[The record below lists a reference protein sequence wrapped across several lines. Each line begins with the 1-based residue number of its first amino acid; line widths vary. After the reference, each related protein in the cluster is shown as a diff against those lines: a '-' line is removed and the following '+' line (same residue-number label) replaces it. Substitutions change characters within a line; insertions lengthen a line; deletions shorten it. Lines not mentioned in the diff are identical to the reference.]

1 MVAEPVADIEK
12 MTSRELGLVLA
23 QQLLGVED
31 LHYGLW
37 DADLA
42 LSLANL
48 VPAQQRYT
56 ELLLGHVAQQLAGI
70 QRPRVLD
77 VGCGTGHMLQLM
89 LERGYHVD
97 AVNPS
102 AHLNRQLLARLE
114 QLPGAPTTL
123 FATRFETLPPDACR
137 QDYDLLLFSES
148 FQYVPLPDIFART
161 PALLRPGGTVVL
173 ADFFKTAAHCDGAAG
188 DRSFSGG
195 HILAEFYRRLAAS
208 PFEVLH
214 DEDLTARV
222 SPNIALLDEWLT
234 RRLVPAAGSVDQY
247 LCGTYPR
254 TTRVL
259 KWLLRHK
266 LERVRYKYLSGNR
279 SQAVFEKYKNYRL
292 LVLRLGNGEQHANVN
307 AKANHTSA
315 GQRDS

>member
-1 MVAEPVADIEK
+1 MANNEK

-37 DADLA
+37 DADLE
-42 LSLANL
+42 LSLSNL

-56 ELLLGHVAQQLAGI
+56 ELLLDQVAQQLTGI
-70 QRPRVLD
+70 GRPRVLD

-89 LERGYHVD
+89 LERGYQVD

-102 AHLNRQLLARLE
+102 PHLNRLLRTRLA

-123 FATRFETLPPDACR
+123 FETGFESLPVQACKRNYDA
-137 QDYDLLLFSES
+137 LLFSES
-148 FQYVPLPDIFART
+148 FQYIPLPDIFARA
-161 PALLRPGGTVVL
+161 PALLKPGGIIVL

-195 HILAEFYRRLAAS
+195 HILSEFYRYLEDSAFA
-208 PFEVLH
+208 VLH

-234 RRLVPAAGSVDQY
+234 QRLVPAAGSVDQY
-247 LCGTYPR
+247 LRGAYPGL
-254 TTRVL
+254 TRVV

-266 LERVRYKYLSGNR
+266 LERARYKYLSGNR

-292 LVLRLGNGEQHANVN
+292 LVLRLDNDRDDG
-307 AKANHTSA
+307 SA
-315 GQRDS
+315 TEARQATKCEKIY

>member
-1 MVAEPVADIEK
+1 MREK

-37 DADLA
+37 DADLE

-48 VPAQQRYT
+48 VTAQQRYT
-56 ELLLGHVAQQLAGI
+56 ELLLEQVGRQLAGI
-70 QRPRVLD
+70 EQPRVLD

-89 LERGYHVD
+89 LERGYRVD

-102 AHLNRQLLARLE
+102 PHLNRLLRARLE
-114 QLPGAPTTL
+114 QLAAAQTTL
-123 FATRFETLPPDACR
+123 YETRFEDLPQEACR

-148 FQYVPLPDIFART
+148 FQYIPMPEIFARI
-161 PALLRPGGTVVL
+161 PALLKPGGAVVL

-195 HILAEFYRRLAAS
+195 HILADFYRQLEAA

-222 SPNIALLDEWLT
+222 SPNIALLDDWLT

-247 LCGTYPR
+247 LEAAYPR
-254 TTRVL
+254 LTRLV
-259 KWLLRHK
+259 KWLLRRR
-266 LERVRYKYLSGNR
+266 LARVRYKYLSGHR

-292 LVLRLGNGEQHANVN
+292 LVLRLGNEPGDTLAVPDKT
-307 AKANHTSA
+307 AKNITNPKIRA
-315 GQRDS
+315 

>member
-1 MVAEPVADIEK
+1 MADDQG
-12 MTSRELGLVLA
+12 MSSRELGLVLA

-37 DADLA
+37 DADLE
-42 LSLANL
+42 LTLANL

-56 ELLLGHVAQQLAGI
+56 DLLLEQVARQLAATN
-70 QRPRVLD
+70 RPRVLD
-77 VGCGTGHMLQLM
+77 VGCGTGHMLELM

-102 AHLNRQLLARLE
+102 PQLNRLLRARLE
-114 QLPGAPTTL
+114 RLPAAATTL
-123 FATRFETLPPDACR
+123 YETPFESLPRTAGREP
-137 QDYDLLLFSES
+137 YDLLLFSES
-148 FQYVPLPDIFART
+148 FQYIPLPDIFSRV
-161 PALLRPGGTVVL
+161 PALLKPGGTVVL
-173 ADFFKTAAHCDGAAG
+173 ADFFKTAAHLDGAAG

-195 HILAEFYRRLAAS
+195 HLLGEFYRQLAAA

-234 RRLVPAAGSVDQY
+234 ERLVPAADSVDQY
-247 LCGTYPR
+247 LRSAYPGL
-254 TTRVL
+254 TRVL

-266 LERVRYKYLSGNR
+266 LERIRYKYLSGNR

-292 LVLRLGNGEQHANVN
+292 LVLRLGDGNRVN
-307 AKANHTSA
+307 
-315 GQRDS
+315 RDR

>member
-1 MVAEPVADIEK
+1 MPQALTKRDK
-12 MTSRELGLVLA
+12 MSSRELGLVLA

-37 DADLA
+37 DADLE

-48 VPAQQRYT
+48 IPAQQRYT
-56 ELLLGHVAQQLAGI
+56 DLLLEQVARQLAGI
-70 QRPRVLD
+70 EQPRVLD

-89 LERGYHVD
+89 LERGYRVD

-102 AHLNRQLLARLE
+102 SHLNRQLRARLE
-114 QLPGAPTTL
+114 RFPDAQTTL
-123 FATRFETLPPDACR
+123 FDSRFEDLPPQAC
-137 QDYDLLLFSES
+137 QQCYDLLLFSES
-148 FQYVPLPDIFART
+148 FQYIPLPDIFAGI
-161 PALLRPGGTVVL
+161 PALLKPGGSVVL

-195 HILAEFYRRLAAS
+195 HILADFYRRLEAA
-208 PFEVLH
+208 PFEVLL

-222 SPNIALLDEWLT
+222 SPNIALLDDWLT
-234 RRLVPAAGSVDQY
+234 RRLVPAAGSIDQY
-247 LCGTYPR
+247 LCGAYPR
-254 TTRVL
+254 MTRVF

-266 LERVRYKYLSGNR
+266 LERVRYKYLSGHR

-292 LVLRLGNGEQHANVN
+292 LVLRLGNHQGGDLAVQDENPV
-307 AKANHTSA
+307 KI
-315 GQRDS
+315 

>member
-1 MVAEPVADIEK
+1 MADTEK

-31 LHYGLW
+31 LHYGQW
-37 DADLA
+37 DSDLE

-48 VPAQQRYT
+48 VAAQQRYT
-56 ELLLGHVAQQLAGI
+56 DLLLDRVAQQLAGI
-70 QRPRVLD
+70 DQPRVLD

-102 AHLNRQLLARLE
+102 PHLNRLLRTRLA
-114 QLPGAPTTL
+114 QLPGAPVTL
-123 FATRFETLPPDACR
+123 YPTRFESLPEAASRPGYDA
-137 QDYDLLLFSES
+137 LLFSES
-148 FQYVPLPDIFART
+148 FQYIPLPDIFARS
-161 PALLRPGGTVVL
+161 PALLKPGGTVVL

-195 HILAEFYRRLAAS
+195 HILGEFYQRLMTS

-214 DEDLTARV
+214 DEDLTTRV
-222 SPNIALLDEWLT
+222 SPNIALLDDWLT

-247 LCGTYPR
+247 LRDAYPGL
-254 TTRVL
+254 TRVF
-259 KWLLRHK
+259 KWLLRRK

-292 LVLRLGNGEQHANVN
+292 IVLRLGKVRQQTN
-307 AKANHTSA
+307 AMTS
-315 GQRDS
+315 DT